1 MIDETR
7 WHRVPI
13 KSGSP
18 LISQIFLGIGGRF
31 FMENIFQKLKI
42 GKYQEA
48 ELDINISAFE
58 VFKRLYPHFKDLFLL
73 ESLGEEGRFNRYS
86 YVGAAPEAVLTAIGK
101 ELIIDGRLKANVD
114 PFEYLRQLPNF
125 KSNSGGFSG
134 GLVGYFS
141 YEATGYFE
149 PGFAGFNQSDFPEF
163 CLGLYLDGFIFD
175 KKGQKCRYFHY
186 GHSRLNQFLK
196 LINKTDGSLNSFSY
210 QILRKPDR
218 QKHLR
223 MVHRAKEE

>member
-1 MIDETR
+1 
-7 WHRVPI
+7 
-13 KSGSP
+13 
-18 LISQIFLGIGGRF
+18 
-31 FMENIFQKLKI
+31 MENYFQQLKI

-134 GLVGYFS
+134 GLVG
-141 YEATGYFE
+141 
-149 PGFAGFNQSDFPEF
+149 
-163 CLGLYLDGFIFD
+163 
-175 KKGQKCRYFHY
+175 
-186 GHSRLNQFLK
+186 
-196 LINKTDGSLNSFSY
+196 
-210 QILRKPDR
+210 
-218 QKHLR
+218 
-223 MVHRAKEE
+223 